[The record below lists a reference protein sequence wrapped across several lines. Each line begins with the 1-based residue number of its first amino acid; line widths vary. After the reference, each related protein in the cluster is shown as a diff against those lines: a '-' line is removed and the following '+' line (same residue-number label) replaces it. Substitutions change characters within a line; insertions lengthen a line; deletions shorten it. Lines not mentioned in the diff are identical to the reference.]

1 MIVYFFL
8 CLEVVKKFVLSFF
21 FKNDFDL
28 DVILEYYFLVRF
40 ESKKFFVELSVEL
53 FFLVLGRFKLLVVG
67 YKFVILFKKFLLV

>member
-8 CLEVVKKFVLSFF
+8 CLEVVKKFVLLFF